1 MVKIF
6 GKALA
11 VPLLRTRALLRD
23 FGANTRANVAII
35 FALSA
40 IPVVAAIGCVVD
52 YSYATMI
59 KTKLQAA
66 ADAAAVATV
75 SNNSPIVVTAK
86 AMSGNGT
93 VSGGQTYIQ
102 NFFSADTT
110 AFSGVTATGSTTKS
124 GMTVTATLNYSYNV
138 PTTFMKV
145 LGYPNIALS
154 GSSTGSVT
162 LATYISFY
170 LMLDVSGS
178 MSFPST
184 TAEQVRLMSV
194 NPDNLHPSNSPPNS
208 GYPQGCQ
215 FACHWATQNTTCQNH
230 SNPANQYTRPVAR
243 VLAPGPTAVPQRG
256 LPDYQSMAERL
267 SRRLLHGIFDKPSRH
282 DAGVP
287 IRLRPRRMNSRR
299 PLAPMT
305 AARPQPLQAPSR
317 ALPTPAPPIRRAV
330 ASMSIGPIP
339 RSPRAPIPARRRA
352 FNCALTRSATR

>member
-66 ADAAAVATV
+66 ADAAALATV
-75 SNNSPIVVTAK
+75 SNNSPIVATAK

-93 VSGGQTYIQ
+93 VSGGPTYIQ

-124 GMTVTATLNYSYNV
+124 GMTVTATLNYSYSV

-194 NPDNLHPSNSPPNS
+194 NPDNLHPIKQPAQQRLSARLPVRLPLGDAEHRLPEHLESPNRTPGPWQGSWPPAPQQYPNATFPITSQWPS
-208 GYPQGCQ
+208 GYPGGYCMG
-215 FACHWATQNTTCQNH
+215 FLISRLGTTPAYPTNCVPGNETPPPTNTND
-230 SNPANQYTRPVAR
+230 SSAPA
-243 VLAPGPTAVPQRG
+243 
-256 LPDYQSMAERL
+256 
-267 SRRLLHGIFDKPSRH
+267 
-282 DAGVP
+282 
-287 IRLRPRRMNSRR
+287 
-299 PLAPMT
+299 
-305 AARPQPLQAPSR
+305 APSGNI
-317 ALPTPAPPIRRAV
+317 PGTHHAPPIRRAA
-330 ASMSIGPIP
+330 ASTSIGPIP

-352 FNCALTRSATR
+352 FNCAPTPSATR